1 MQRTPK
7 YIILIIFFF
16 LTSNVVFGQSGKVT
30 GQVLDSANDETLS
43 GATIS
48 ISGTKIKAIA
58 DIDGNFTL
66 NLSPGIY
73 KIEIS
78 MISYEPKAE
87 TLEIK
92 TEPTI
97 PLKIKLNQVGAINSK
112 EVESIIVKQFV
123 SQNQENKGA

>member
-16 LTSNVVFGQSGKVT
+16 LASNVVFGQSGKVT

-78 MISYEPKAE
+78 MISYEPKSE
-87 TLEIK
+87 TIEIK
-92 TEPTI
+92 TEPTTS
-97 PLKIKLNQVGAINSK
+97 LKIKLNQVGAINSK
-112 EVESIIVKQFV
+112 EVESIIVKQLV
-123 SQNQENKGA
+123 SQNMESKGA